1 MRIQFPLLPREIEEV
16 CRLCPGF
23 RGDPSSLEDV
33 KKFVL
38 FYFLSA
44 RFNNMLDH
52 HVVVYNDDICFLRF
66 WLQKHPFIFTLPQI
80 FSFPIYSQKCK
91 IVRRN
96 TSKHL
101 YHHFTVA
108 IDTNNIRIVFKV
120 FHFLFCHFMQRSL
133 SQDVKD
139 SILKKNLD
147 ALLLQ

>member
-1 MRIQFPLLPREIEEV
+1 MVSGSTGGQEDQPIAGGQVDILKEKVTRSNIAEYIEEFGEIEEV

-44 RFNNMLDH
+44 R
-52 HVVVYNDDICFLRF
+52 
-66 WLQKHPFIFTLPQI
+66 
-80 FSFPIYSQKCK
+80 
-91 IVRRN
+91 RN

-108 IDTNNIRIVFKV
+108 IDTNNIRIVFK
-120 FHFLFCHFMQRSL
+120 
-133 SQDVKD
+133 DVKD

>member
-52 HVVVYNDDICFLRF
+52 HVVVYNDDICCLRF
-66 WLQKHPFIFTLPQI
+66 WLQRHPFIFTLPQI
-80 FSFPIYSQKCK
+80 FSFPTLKNVKLSGGTLPSTYITTSQWQS
-91 IVRRN
+91 IQT
-96 TSKHL
+96 TSESFSR
-101 YHHFTVA
+101 YFISCFAT
-108 IDTNNIRIVFKV
+108 
-120 FHFLFCHFMQRSL
+120 FC
-133 SQDVKD
+133 
-139 SILKKNLD
+139 
-147 ALLLQ
+147 